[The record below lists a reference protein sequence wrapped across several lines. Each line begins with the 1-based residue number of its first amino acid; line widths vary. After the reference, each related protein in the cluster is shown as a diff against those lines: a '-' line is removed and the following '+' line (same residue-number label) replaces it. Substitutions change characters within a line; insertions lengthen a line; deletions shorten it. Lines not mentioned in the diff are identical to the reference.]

1 MTAKNF
7 KEVMHNIAC
16 SEESEKYYREIRN
29 AKKRRRIVKTCV
41 ICSAAIVAV
50 LSATLLTL
58 KLLRPAKELQPT
70 GNNGEALIAVPATE
84 SPFYPTDEPS
94 AAVETT
100 PSASP
105 SPSAN
110 EPNILSIFGRSNY
123 VPAGSQKWFSSR
135 SIGIKQLSYT
145 GLNSEVRTLNA
156 SGLGADLISSEVL
169 GEHADCPGVY
179 YNPAKDEIVCL
190 YHEFLAASNI
200 TLNDGFNA
208 EFIADMLKKDLFAV
222 RIYEKNGLQTEG
234 LWVFDRTTGY
244 AASLPLPEGCSGY
257 NEIYIYNKSLCNGRL
272 SAGINTVD
280 GKHFVYVYNTETKG
294 GIRLTD
300 SDSAWIS
307 AEFLSD
313 RILLITDDGYS
324 FYNVDTGKTVQVIGE
339 YDYYAGGKV
348 FSVKNWGWANHNDVE
363 VAAYDAET
371 GAMIDNENVL
381 VQTVLDNGSRV
392 FLTKNTTTGE
402 ETVVL
407 SDYSQNCYTWT
418 RDGNFFYAYSAAN
431 QRLLC
436 YSAADGEWFLTQVP
450 ALNTSPVAI
459 NGKTQAVFASYAISV
474 ADNDKDVL
482 LYFTRTIEEIL
493 ETPDYEDERVDSP
506 YWDKYREMKFRNFAD
521 ETCFGI
527 AVKENINVDGAT
539 IYYGSADMAGFKYF
553 LLSCLEKGT
562 LVPDKQATRENY
574 RSKELALSCGF
585 LMMDFFHEDGIC
597 YLSLGY
603 NLPVPY
609 GWTTEIY
616 EIPETLFDEINACC
630 YNHMKTGKLFG

>member
-1 MTAKNF
+1 
-7 KEVMHNIAC
+7 
-16 SEESEKYYREIRN
+16 
-29 AKKRRRIVKTCV
+29 
-41 ICSAAIVAV
+41 
-50 LSATLLTL
+50 
-58 KLLRPAKELQPT
+58 
-70 GNNGEALIAVPATE
+70 
-84 SPFYPTDEPS
+84 
-94 AAVETT
+94 
-100 PSASP
+100 
-105 SPSAN
+105 
-110 EPNILSIFGRSNY
+110 
-123 VPAGSQKWFSSR
+123 
-135 SIGIKQLSYT
+135 
-145 GLNSEVRTLNA
+145 
-156 SGLGADLISSEVL
+156 
-169 GEHADCPGVY
+169 
-179 YNPAKDEIVCL
+179 
-190 YHEFLAASNI
+190 
-200 TLNDGFNA
+200 
-208 EFIADMLKKDLFAV
+208 MLKKDLFAV

-244 AASLPLPEGCSGY
+244 AASLPPPEGCSGY

-280 GKHFVYVYNTETKG
+280 GRHFVYVYNTETKD

-381 VQTVLDNGSRV
+381 VQTVLDNGSKV

-402 ETVVL
+402 ENVIL
-407 SDYSQNCYTWT
+407 LDYSQNCYTWT
-418 RDGNFFYAYSAAN
+418 RDGDYFYAYSAAN

-436 YSAADGEWFLTQVP
+436 YSASDGEWFLNQVP
-450 ALNTSPVAI
+450 AFNTEPVTI
-459 NGKTQAVFASYAISV
+459 DGKRQAVFVSYAISV
-474 ADNDKDVL
+474 ADNGNEVI
-482 LYFTRTIEEIL
+482 LYFTRTIEEIQ

-506 YWDKYREMKFRNFAD
+506 YWDKYRDMKFRNFAD

-527 AVKENINVDGAT
+527 AVKENIKVDGTT

-574 RSKELALSCGF
+574 QSKELALSCGF

-603 NLPVPY
+603 HLPVPY

-616 EIPETLFDEINACC
+616 EIPETLLDEINERC
-630 YNHMKTGKLFG
+630 YNHIETGSLYG